1 MVNSKVH
8 DPKGIEGISAVFW
21 VSKPANKHAYRAMK
35 RWSNQVRIH
44 SKLLAKS
51 SKSIKKASLLQVE
64 DSSFLNKPR
73 NKRKGNKA
81 TKDYKYAQQTDPE
94 TSQISHALFSHFCT
108 KSRQHIKEI
117 KTPVLRHRTFTQI
130 HEQERI
136 RMKKNPQ
143 QARQQIS
150 TFKWKS
156 QWCVH
161 RKGTRKEYL

>member
-1 MVNSKVH
+1 MQTWQNLKPITQKKLKEFLPYSGFLFNH
-8 DPKGIEGISAVFW
+8 M
-21 VSKPANKHAYRAMK
+21 KPANKHAYHTMK

-51 SKSIKKASLLQVE
+51 SKSINKTSLLQIE

-81 TKDYKYAQQTDPE
+81 TKDYKHAQQTDPE

-143 QARQQIS
+143 QARQQI
-150 TFKWKS
+150 FNI
-156 QWCVH
+156 
-161 RKGTRKEYL
+161 